1 MSLTSSEIVT
11 LRKRIIENEFSRMN
25 DMQKKAVFA
34 VSGQLLILAGAG
46 SGKTTVLVNRIANIL
61 RFGEAYESENL
72 YGTYS
77 DEETDEI
84 ERAARGEAEL
94 SDELAAKLSV
104 GRVNPWRILAIT
116 FTNKAAKELK
126 ERICSKVGEAGQEIW
141 ASTFHS
147 CCARILRR
155 YGDLIGYSSHFTVY
169 DTDDTKKLIRDCMKA
184 LNIDE
189 KHLPIRSVQYQ
200 ISNAKDRV
208 KTSEELKR
216 EAGDDSRL
224 ISIAAIYEMYQKRLK
239 TADAMD
245 FDDIILNTVLL
256 FKKCPDVLEKYREQ
270 FKYIMV
276 DEYQDTNL
284 LQYELISLLAGEDGN
299 LCVVGDDDQSI
310 YKFRGATIEN
320 ILSFEKQYKNARV
333 IRLEQNYRSTKTILS
348 AANGVIANNEQR
360 KGKTLWTDN
369 EEGERIHV
377 YTAFDEQGESSY
389 IARTITE
396 RVSKGAKFSD
406 FAVLYRMN
414 SQSQNLERAFVR
426 MGIPYRII
434 GGHRFYERMEIRD
447 MIAYLAVIC
456 NHNDNIRLKRI
467 INVPKRAIGESSVS
481 RLENIA
487 ANLGESMY
495 HIMNTSDEFSILSRV
510 SPSLLEFCK
519 LINDLT
525 EMIDEGESLTS
536 MYDTLIES
544 IGYISYLKKAS
555 DHPDAAEENIWE
567 LKSSLAQYEEEN
579 GDEAT
584 LQGFLEEV
592 ALLTDI
598 DNYNA
603 ESESVVM
610 MTLHSAK
617 GLEFPYV
624 IIPGME
630 DGIFPGYHATLSEDE
645 LQEERRLAYVG
656 ITRAKKELFLV
667 NAESRMIFGKTS
679 RNRPSR
685 FLGEIPQEFV
695 KSERV
700 ERTSTSIVAAMRNRP
715 KPTYEVERT
724 ITPTSSKP
732 KAGAP
737 TYKVG
742 DRINHKI
749 FGPGL
754 IISATKTANDMI
766 LEVSFEKVGTKKLM
780 ANFLSSNL
788 R

>member
-1 MSLTSSEIVT
+1 
-11 LRKRIIENEFSRMN
+11 MN

-61 RFGEAYESENL
+61 RFGEAYESENV

-77 DEETDEI
+77 DDEI
-84 ERAARGEAEL
+84 LEIRSAARGETVL
-94 SDELAAKLSV
+94 PDGLASKLSV
-104 GRVNPWRILAIT
+104 GRVSPWRILAIT

-126 ERICSKVGEAGQEIW
+126 ERICDKVGDEGLEIW

-147 CCARILRR
+147 CCTRILRR
-155 YGDLIGYSSHFTVY
+155 YGELIGYSSHFTVY
-169 DTDDTKKLIRDCMKA
+169 DTDDTKKLIKDCMKS

-189 KHLPIRSVQYQ
+189 KHLPARSVQAQ
-200 ISNAKDRV
+200 ISRAKDGG
-208 KTSEELKR
+208 KSPEDLKN
-216 EAGDDSRL
+216 EAGQDNIL
-224 ISIAAIYEMYQKRLK
+224 ISVATVYEMYQKRLK
-239 TADAMD
+239 KADAMD

-256 FKKCPDVLEKYREQ
+256 FRKYPDVLEKYRDQ

-284 LQYELISLLAGEDGN
+284 LQYELISLLAGENGN

-320 ILSFEKQYKNARV
+320 ILSFEKQYRNARV
-333 IRLEQNYRSTKTILS
+333 IRLEQNYRSTKNILS
-348 AANGVIANNEQR
+348 AANGVISNNKQR
-360 KGKTLWTDN
+360 KGKTLWTEN
-369 EEGERIHV
+369 EAGASVHL
-377 YTAFDEQGESSY
+377 YTAEDERSEAGY
-389 IARTITE
+389 IAKTI
-396 RVSKGAKFSD
+396 SDMAANGAKLSD

-414 SQSQNLERAFVR
+414 SQSQNIERALAR
-426 MGIPYRII
+426 MGIPYRIV

-447 MIAYLAVIC
+447 MLAYLSVIC
-456 NHNDNIRLKRI
+456 NHNDNVRLKRI

-481 RLENIA
+481 RIENIA
-487 ANLGESMY
+487 EALGESMFD
-495 HIMNTSDEFSILSRV
+495 IMNTSDEYSALSRT
-510 SPSLLEFCK
+510 SQSLLDFCR
-519 LINDLT
+519 LINELT
-525 EMIDEGESLTS
+525 EMIDEGESLAN
-536 MYDTLIES
+536 MYDSLVDS
-544 IGYISYLKKAS
+544 IGYIEYIKKAS
-555 DHPDAAEENIWE
+555 SHPDTAEENIWE
-567 LKSSLAQYEEEN
+567 LKSNLAQYEEEN

-603 ESESVVM
+603 DSESVVM

-630 DGIFPGYHATLSEDE
+630 EGIFPGYHASLSDDG

-667 NAESRMIFGKTS
+667 NARERTLFGKTS
-679 RNRPSR
+679 RNVPSR
-685 FLGEIPQEFV
+685 FISEIPKEFTEAEAE
-695 KSERV
+695 SEKREKIPAV
-700 ERTSTSIVAAMRNRP
+700 MRNRP
-715 KPTYEVERT
+715 KPTYDLERA

-732 KAGAP
+732 KADKP

-742 DRINHKI
+742 DTINHKI
-749 FGPGL
+749 FGKGL
-754 IISATKTANDMI
+754 IISAVSTANDML

-780 ANFLSSNL
+780 ANYLSINL
-788 R
+788 RK

>member
-1 MSLTSSEIVT
+1 MSLTTNEIVA
-11 LRKRIIENEFSRMN
+11 LRKKIIENEFSRMN
-25 DMQKKAVFA
+25 DMQKQAVFA

-61 RFGEAYESENL
+61 RFGEAYESDSL

-77 DEETDEI
+77 DEEAEEI

-94 SDELAAKLSV
+94 SDELASKLSV
-104 GRVNPWRILAIT
+104 GRVHPWRILAIT

-126 ERICSKVGEAGQEIW
+126 ERICSKVGEDGQEIW

-155 YGDLIGYSSHFTVY
+155 YGDLIGYTSHFTVY
-169 DTDDTKKLIRDCMKA
+169 DTDDTKKLIKDCMKA
-184 LNIDE
+184 LDIDE
-189 KHLPIRSVQYQ
+189 KTLPVRSVQNQ
-200 ISNAKDRV
+200 ISRAKDQTLTPAV
-208 KTSEELKR
+208 LKQ

-224 ISIAAIYEMYQKRLK
+224 VSIAAVYEMYQKRLK

-245 FDDIILNTVLL
+245 FDDIILNTVIL
-256 FKKCPDVLEKYREQ
+256 FKKNPDVLEKYREQ

-284 LQYELISLLAGEDGN
+284 LQYELISMLAGDNGN

-348 AANGVIANNEQR
+348 AANGVISHNEER
-360 KGKTLWTDN
+360 KGKTLWTEN
-369 EEGERIHV
+369 EQGEAVHI
-377 YTAFDEQGESSY
+377 YTAFDEQGEASY
-389 IARTITE
+389 IARTIND
-396 RVSKGAKFSD
+396 RVSKDAKFSE
-406 FAVLYRMN
+406 FAILYRMN

-434 GGHRFYERMEIRD
+434 GGHRFYERMEIKD

-481 RLENIA
+481 RVENIA
-487 ANLGESMY
+487 SNLGESIF

-510 SPSLLEFCK
+510 SPNLLEFCK

-525 EMIDEGESLTS
+525 EMLDEGEALTTVYDSLV
-536 MYDTLIES
+536 ES
-544 IGYISYLKKAS
+544 IGYISYLKKTS
-555 DHPDAAEENIWE
+555 DHYDTAIENVWE

-584 LQGFLEEV
+584 LEGFLEEV

-603 ESESVVM
+603 ESDSVVM

-630 DGIFPGYHATLSEDE
+630 DGLFPGYHATLSENE

-656 ITRAKKELFLV
+656 ITRAKKELYLV

-685 FLGEIPQEFV
+685 FLAEIPEELV

-700 ERTSTSIVAAMRNRP
+700 ERQRTSVAAMKNRP

-732 KAGAP
+732 KAGAVS
-737 TYKVG
+737 YKVG

-754 IISATKTANDMI
+754 VIAATKTANDTL

-780 ANFLSSNL
+780 ANFLAGSL
-788 R
+788 K